1 MILFYV
7 TEEQALN
14 ILDHYN
20 VIVNSEDEMELKVCV
35 LLNKMIDEVCHA
47 D

>member
-1 MILFYV
+1 MILYFV
-7 TEEQALN
+7 TDEQALS

-20 VIVNSEDEMELKVCV
+20 VIVNSEDEMELEVCA
-35 LLNKMIDEVCHA
+35 LLSEMIDEVCHA